1 MTFRV
6 MAGLTAIW
14 AGNARELKDGRIA
27 MTGTKYDVTDDVLL
41 AATIWLFENEPE
53 QEWHYESKS
62 GVKFVL
68 KVEREDVKE

>member
-41 AATIWLFENEPE
+41 AATVWLFDNGEY
-53 QEWHYESKS
+53 HYESKN
-62 GVKFVL
+62 GHKYVL
-68 KVEREDVKE
+68 KVEAVKE

>member
-14 AGNARELKDGRIA
+14 AGNAKELKEGRIS
-27 MTGTKYDVTDDVLL
+27 MTGTKHDVTEDVLL
-41 AATIWLFENEPE
+41 AAAVWLFENDT
-53 QEWHYESKS
+53 QWCYESKS
-62 GVKFVL
+62 GSRFVL